1 MILFK
6 VLENEDSYRD
16 LEFIISKVNFYSP
29 CSCTSLFSSNSVLS
43 LILRINYVAW
53 MKLSSSSFAFPVRR
67 FF

>member
-43 LILRINYVAW
+43 LILRINYVA
-53 MKLSSSSFAFPVRR
+53 
-67 FF
+67 